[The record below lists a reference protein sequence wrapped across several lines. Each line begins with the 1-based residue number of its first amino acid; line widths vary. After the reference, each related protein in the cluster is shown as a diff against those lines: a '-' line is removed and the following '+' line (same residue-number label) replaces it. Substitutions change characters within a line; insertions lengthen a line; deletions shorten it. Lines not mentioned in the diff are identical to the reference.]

1 MDQQFQS
8 FLDDLAGELK
18 KAAERAVWDIPT
30 DNRTKHTI
38 SAYRA
43 AVAMVGMCVQSALA
57 KHRSLTAIGPV
68 QPEPEPVG
76 VPDVE
81 EVVELGDEV
90 VDDTPKPESLFDDS
104 IDKPRRRRTI

>member
-1 MDQQFQS
+1 MDQQFQN

-57 KHRSLTAIGPV
+57 KHRSLTAVEPV

-76 VPDVE
+76 VADVE
-81 EVVELGDEV
+81 QTVDLVDEPEEL
-90 VDDTPKPESLFDDS
+90 KPESLFDDS
-104 IDKPRRRRTI
+104 INKPRRRRTL

>member
-18 KAAERAVWDIPT
+18 KAVWDIPT

-43 AVAMVGMCVQSALA
+43 AVAMVGMSVQSALA
-57 KHRSLTAIGPV
+57 KHRSLTAVEPV

-81 EVVELGDEV
+81 ETVELANE
-90 VDDTPKPESLFDDS
+90 PEELKPESLFDDS
-104 IDKPRRRRTI
+104 IDKPRRRRTL

>member
-43 AVAMVGMCVQSALA
+43 AVAMVGNCVQSTLA
-57 KHRSLTAIGPV
+57 KHRSPTAIEPV
-68 QPEPEPVG
+68 QLEPVG

-81 EVVELGDEV
+81 EVIESIEDE
-90 VDDTPKPESLFDDS
+90 PKPESLFDDS

>member
-43 AVAMVGMCVQSALA
+43 AVAMVGNCVQSVLA
-57 KHRSLTAIGPV
+57 KHRSPTAIKPV
-68 QPEPEPVG
+68 QPDPDG

-81 EVVELGDEV
+81 EIVEPIEV
-90 VDDTPKPESLFDDS
+90 EQKPESLFYDS
-104 IDKPRRRRTI
+104 IDKPRRRRTP

>member
-43 AVAMVGMCVQSALA
+43 AVGMVGMCVQSVLA
-57 KHRSLTAIGPV
+57 KHRSPTAIEPV
-68 QPEPEPVG
+68 KPEPDG

-81 EVVELGDEV
+81 EIVEPIEV
-90 VDDTPKPESLFDDS
+90 EQKPESLFDDS
-104 IDKPRRRRTI
+104 IDKPRRRRTL

>member
-43 AVAMVGMCVQSALA
+43 AVAMVGNCVQSTLA
-57 KHRSLTAIGPV
+57 KHRSPTALEPV
-68 QPEPEPVG
+68 QPEPVG

-81 EVVELGDEV
+81 ETVELVNE
-90 VDDTPKPESLFDDS
+90 PEELKPESLFDDS
-104 IDKPRRRRTI
+104 IDKPRRRRTP